1 MSVGSKIKKHLKGKG
16 ITIKKFAEDIDENRS
31 MVTNY
36 LNDKTKPSVK
46 FLYKVID
53 YFPELDLNY
62 LFREPVEF
70 QEKGSVYG
78 APTEKLIKEIEER
91 LHELR
96 RRFEE

>member
-1 MSVGSKIKKHLKGKG
+1 MSVGSKIKKHIKDKG

-46 FLYKVID
+46 FLYKTIA

-62 LFREPVEF
+62 LFRDPEGL
-70 QEKGSVYG
+70 QEQGSVYN
-78 APTEKLIKEIEER
+78 APPEKLIKEIEER